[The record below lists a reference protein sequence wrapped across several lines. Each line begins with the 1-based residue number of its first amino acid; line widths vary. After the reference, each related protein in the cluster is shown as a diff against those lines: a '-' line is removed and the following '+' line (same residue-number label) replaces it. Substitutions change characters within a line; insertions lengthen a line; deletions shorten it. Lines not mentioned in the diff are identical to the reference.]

1 MKTSRNW
8 RDLDDADNAALDQ
21 RALEQDRKA
30 EDGGRRNARGSQTR
44 EPLPFIDISNWDNEP
59 VPQQEWIVLNR
70 IPRRQ
75 AVLFSGEGAVGK
87 SIEQMHLSAAHV
99 LARDWLGIMPEPGP
113 AIFLDAEDEE
123 RVMHARMAAI
133 VRHYDTTFTELIKGG
148 LHLVSLAGKDALLAT
163 ATHSGKIEPTPLY
176 RQLLEAA
183 GDIRPVM
190 IGLASSA
197 NLFAGNESDRSQV
210 MQFIGLLTRIAIIA
224 NGSVVLISH
233 PSVAGIT
240 NDSGISGTTQWHN
253 AVRAR
258 LYLKGMKPEEGEQP
272 DNDLRELVFKKNNY
286 GPVSESIVL
295 RYQNGLFL
303 PVPGVTSLDKVAQEA
318 RADAVFLALLRRFT
332 NANRNISDKHG
343 PTYAPALFAREDEAK
358 QAVLGSKH
366 LEAAMRRL
374 FKNEVIT
381 NERYGLPSRP
391 HHRIALNA
399 LASSQGDT
407 A

>member
-1 MKTSRNW
+1 
-8 RDLDDADNAALDQ
+8 
-21 RALEQDRKA
+21 EPPP
-30 EDGGRRNARGSQTR
+30 
-44 EPLPFIDISNWDNEP
+44 PLPWIDMSNWDNEP

-75 AVLFSGEGAVGK
+75 TVLFSGEGAVGK

-99 LARDWLGIMPEPGP
+99 LARDWLGTMPEPGP

-133 VRHYDTTFTELIKGG
+133 VRHYDATFAELIKGG
-148 LHLVSLAGKDALLAT
+148 LHLISLAGKDALLAT
-163 ATHSGKIEPTPLY
+163 ATHTGKIEPTPLY
-176 RQLLEAA
+176 HQMLEAA

-210 MQFIGLLTRIAIIA
+210 MQFIGLLTRMAIIA

-233 PSVAGIT
+233 PSLTGIKDDT
-240 NDSGISGTTQWHN
+240 GLSGTTQWHN

-258 LYLKGMKPEEGEQP
+258 FYLKGVKAEEGEQP

-295 RYQNGLFL
+295 EYKNGLFL
-303 PVPGVTSLDKVAQEA
+303 PVAGVTSLDKLAQEA
-318 RADAVFLALLRRFT
+318 RADDVFVTLLRRFT
-332 NANRNISDKHG
+332 NQNRNVSNMRG
-343 PTYAPALFAREDEAK
+343 PNYAPALFAREDEAK
-358 QAVLGSKH
+358 QAVISSKH

-381 NERYGLPSRP
+381 NEEYGRPSRR
-391 HHRIALNA
+391 HYRIALK
-399 LASSQGDT
+399 T
-407 A
+407 